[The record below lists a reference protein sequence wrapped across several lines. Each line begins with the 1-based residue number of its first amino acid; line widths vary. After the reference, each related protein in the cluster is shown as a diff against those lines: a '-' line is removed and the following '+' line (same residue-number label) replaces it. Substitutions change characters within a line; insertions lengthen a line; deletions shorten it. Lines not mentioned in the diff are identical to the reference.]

1 MHTTEGRF
9 LLTDRFRAGYPET
22 DKAGASRGLLF
33 GKDAGFPT
41 NLLRERNNG
50 MENELSR
57 REVIRGVGAAATVG
71 VLSSLLSSEALA
83 ADPKG
88 GGGPP
93 FVHKLPPLPYAE
105 DALEPV
111 IDKETVKIH
120 HDMHFA
126 GYIKGLN
133 TALEKLEK
141 ARTEG
146 NFEAIKALS
155 RDLAFNGSGVVL
167 HWIYFST
174 IGPKAGG
181 APSGPLADAIKKD
194 FGSFEVFWKQF
205 AAASKDVEAS
215 GWGVL
220 AWEPFSRRLVVM
232 QAEKHQ
238 NLTSWGAMPLMVCDV
253 WEHAYYL
260 KYQNRRPEYVDN
272 FAKIIDWKKVEERFN
287 KYAAAK

>member
-1 MHTTEGRF
+1 
-9 LLTDRFRAGYPET
+9 LFR
-22 DKAGASRGLLF
+22 
-33 GKDAGFPT
+33 KDTGFPT
-41 NLLRERNNG
+41 NLFKERNDE

-57 REVIRGVGAAATVG
+57 RDVIAGVGAAATLG
-71 VLSSLLSSEALA
+71 VLSHFLTSEALA
-83 ADPKG
+83 AEPKEAG
-88 GGGPP
+88 STP
-93 FVHKLPPLPYAE
+93 FVHKLPPLPYPE

-120 HDMHFA
+120 HDMHFGA
-126 GYIKGLN
+126 YVKGLN
-133 TALEKLEK
+133 ATLEKLEK
-141 ARTEG
+141 ARTDG
-146 NFEAIKALS
+146 NFDAIKALS

-181 APSGPLADAIKKD
+181 TPTGPLADAIKKD
-194 FGSFEVFWKQF
+194 FGSYETFWKQF

-220 AWEPFSRRLVVM
+220 AWEPFSKRLVVM

-272 FAKIIDWKKVEERFN
+272 FAKIIDWKKVGERFS
-287 KYAAAK
+287 KYSAAK